1 MDEYFHRFLLM
12 KRAAALNRIVIGLV
26 FGLAIT
32 EATQADIFPSGQIN
46 GQPSVNSW
54 KALRD
59 FRIVKQ
65 QLDYSCGAAS
75 LTTILNEFYGMS
87 VNEEEV
93 LTRMGATDRSSF
105 QQLAE
110 VASSYGVRAG
120 GIMLS
125 FDDLKQLQVPAI
137 AYVQYRGD
145 DHFTV
150 IRGIR
155 RDGVVHV
162 ADPSWG
168 NRHLTAHQFRRMWEA
183 PDTDGK
189 MRGRILL
196 ILPED
201 VNMAEIDRTFFAE
214 PKGWSLTLQTIPLSR

>member
-1 MDEYFHRFLLM
+1 MRDLRLALCLVTLLV
-12 KRAAALNRIVIGLV
+12 AAPAK
-26 FGLAIT
+26 
-32 EATQADIFPSGQIN
+32 ADMFPGEQLN
-46 GQPSVNSW
+46 GQPVVNTW

-75 LTTILNEFYGMS
+75 MATILNEFYGMS
-87 VNEEEV
+87 VTEEDV

-105 QQLAE
+105 QQLAD
-110 VASSYGVRAG
+110 VAPSYGVRAG
-120 GIMLS
+120 GLMLS
-125 FDDLKQLQVPAI
+125 FDDLRQLKIPAI
-137 AYVQYRGD
+137 AYVQYRGE

-168 NRHLTAHQFRRMWEA
+168 NRQLTAHQFRRMWEA
-183 PDTDGK
+183 PDTDGTP
-189 MRGRILL
+189 RGRILL
-196 ILPED
+196 LIPQDMSL
-201 VNMAEIDRTFFAE
+201 AQIDTTFFRE
-214 PKGWSLTLQTIPLSR
+214 PAGWSLSLRAIPLSP

>member
-1 MDEYFHRFLLM
+1 MRRYFS
-12 KRAAALNRIVIGLV
+12 AARLFICLV
-26 FGLAIT
+26 AFFSSAPVKADMFPKNHFNGLASI
-32 EATQADIFPSGQIN
+32 
-46 GQPSVNSW
+46 NSW

-59 FRIVKQ
+59 FQVVKQ
-65 QLDYSCGAAS
+65 ELDYSCGAAS
-75 LTTILNEFYGMS
+75 LATILNEFYGMS
-87 VNEEEV
+87 VTEEDV
-93 LTRMGATDRSSF
+93 LTRMGAKDRSSF

-110 VASSYGVRAG
+110 VAPSYGVRAG
-120 GIMLS
+120 GIMLP
-125 FDDLKQLQVPAI
+125 FDGLKQLQVPAI

-168 NRHLTAHQFRRMWEA
+168 NRQLTARQFRRMWEA
-183 PDTDGK
+183 PDTDGT

-196 ILPED
+196 ILPQD
-201 VNMAEIDRTFFAE
+201 VNMAEIDQTFFAE
-214 PKGWSLTLQTIPLSR
+214 PEGWSLTLKTIPLSR

>member
-1 MDEYFHRFLLM
+1 V
-12 KRAAALNRIVIGLV
+12 A
-26 FGLAIT
+26 
-32 EATQADIFPSGQIN
+32 ADIFPGTHLR
-46 GQPSVNSW
+46 GQPEVNSW

-65 QLDYSCGAAS
+65 ELDYSCGAAS
-75 LTTILNEFYGMS
+75 LATILNEFYGLS
-87 VNEEEV
+87 VTERDV

-105 QQLAE
+105 QQLAD
-110 VASSYGVRAG
+110 VAPSFGVRAG
-120 GIMLS
+120 GLMLS

-137 AYVQYRGD
+137 AYVQYRGN

-155 RDGVVHV
+155 RDGVVHL

-168 NRHLTAHQFRRMWEA
+168 NRQLTAHQFRRMWEA
-183 PDTDGK
+183 PDVDGV

-196 ILPED
+196 VVPGSIAPD
-201 VNMAEIDRTFFAE
+201 QIDRSFFVE
-214 PKGWSLTLQTIPLSR
+214 PEGWGRLLGTLPLSP

>member
-1 MDEYFHRFLLM
+1 MT
-12 KRAAALNRIVIGLV
+12 A
-26 FGLAIT
+26 
-32 EATQADIFPSGQIN
+32 ADIFPGSQLN
-46 GQPSVNSW
+46 GQPAVNSW

-65 QLDYSCGAAS
+65 ELDYSCGAAS
-75 LTTILNEFYGMS
+75 LATILNEFYGMS
-87 VNEEEV
+87 VTEEDV

-105 QQLAE
+105 QQLAD
-110 VASSYGVRAG
+110 VAPSYGVRAG

-125 FDDLKQLQVPAI
+125 FDDLKQLQVPAM

-168 NRHLTAHQFRRMWEA
+168 NRQLTAHQFRRMWEA
-183 PDTDGK
+183 PDTDGT

-196 ILPED
+196 ILPND

-214 PKGWSLTLQTIPLSR
+214 PEGWSLTLQTIPLSR

>member
-1 MDEYFHRFLLM
+1 MRDLRLALCLVTLL
-12 KRAAALNRIVIGLV
+12 AAAP
-26 FGLAIT
+26 AK
-32 EATQADIFPSGQIN
+32 ADMFPGEQLN
-46 GQPSVNSW
+46 GQPVVNTW

-75 LTTILNEFYGMS
+75 MATILNEFYGMS
-87 VNEEEV
+87 VTEEDV

-105 QQLAE
+105 QQLAD
-110 VASSYGVRAG
+110 VAPSYGVRAG
-120 GIMLS
+120 GLMLS
-125 FDDLKQLQVPAI
+125 FDDLKQLKIPAI

-155 RDGVVHV
+155 SDGVVQV

-168 NRHLTAHQFRRMWEA
+168 KRQLTAHQFRRMWEA
-183 PDTDGK
+183 PDTDG
-189 MRGRILL
+189 MPRGRILL
-196 ILPED
+196 LIPQD
-201 VNMAEIDRTFFAE
+201 VSLAQIDETFFTQ
-214 PKGWSLTLQTIPLSR
+214 PQGWSLSLRAIPLSR

>member
-1 MDEYFHRFLLM
+1 MRDLRLALCLVTLL
-12 KRAAALNRIVIGLV
+12 AAAP
-26 FGLAIT
+26 AK
-32 EATQADIFPSGQIN
+32 ADMFTGEQLN
-46 GQPSVNSW
+46 GQPVVNTW

-75 LTTILNEFYGMS
+75 MATILNEFYGMS
-87 VNEEEV
+87 VTEEDV

-105 QQLAE
+105 QQLAD
-110 VASSYGVRAG
+110 VAPSYGVRAG
-120 GIMLS
+120 GLILS
-125 FDDLKQLQVPAI
+125 FDDLRQLKIPAI
-137 AYVQYRGD
+137 AYVQYRGE

-168 NRHLTAHQFRRMWEA
+168 NRQLTAHQFRRMWEA
-183 PDTDGK
+183 PDTDGTP
-189 MRGRILL
+189 RGRILL
-196 ILPED
+196 LIPQDMSL
-201 VNMAEIDRTFFAE
+201 AQIDTTFFRE
-214 PKGWSLTLQTIPLSR
+214 PAGWSLSLRAIPLSP